1 MKKNCKLLL
10 LTAVLMVLFT
20 ACGKEIL
27 PDTYIEGQD
36 YQYMQTGGF
45 VNAATIQKG
54 ENGVYYAAAG
64 NYIYYMDETS
74 GTLLPLCNKADC
86 LHDKETDSEKISSCN
101 AYNRNPQLI
110 LCLNYYDGN
119 LYYLEN
125 CFAGLYPCAL
135 YRISADGSQKE
146 LVYQWEEGVFID
158 KWMIHR
164 GVLYYTDYVLTLVE
178 DPDTGE
184 EEMWQLYTF
193 SELPLTG
200 TFKKPSVLYSQ
211 KEDLPGYT
219 VNGFG
224 FPRAYGNYVYLNV
237 YAFEDVDVE
246 ITEENRYEYQLYKE
260 YVFNINTKEMT
271 ELTIEGIENY
281 QQAQNSGMF
290 WDDRVIFYVFD
301 KREGYLTPADVY
313 IADLDGSNVEIFM
326 EDVPQGYILLTDGKY
341 LYKTNDNMVSMGYEE
356 GPKTYWVY
364 DGNLELVDW
373 YTISYDRLWARP
385 VGDEDVQYVMMTT
398 DEPGEFS
405 ILKWE
410 KDNIGNYNGADNEP
424 VEIKYNPGE

>member
-1 MKKNCKLLL
+1 MKKRFKLVLL
-10 LTAVLMVLFT
+10 IMVLMMLFT
-20 ACGKEIL
+20 ACRKETL

-45 VNAATIQKG
+45 VNAANIQKG
-54 ENGVYYAAAG
+54 ENGVYYVAAG

-74 GTLLPLCNKADC
+74 DILLPLCNKADC
-86 LHDKETDSEKISSCN
+86 LHDKETDLEKISSCN
-101 AYNRNPQLI
+101 AYISGPQAI
-110 LCLNYYDGN
+110 LCISYYDGN
-119 LYYLEN
+119 IYYLE
-125 CFAGLYPCAL
+125 CDYGLGSDEL
-135 YRISADGSQKE
+135 YRLSADGSQKE
-146 LVYQWEEGVFID
+146 LVYQWEEGVFVD

-164 GVLYYTDYVLTLVE
+164 GVFYYTDYVLTTLE

-200 TFKKPSVLYSQ
+200 VVKKPSVLYSQ
-211 KEDLPGYT
+211 TEDLSGYW
-219 VNGFG
+219 VQGFG
-224 FPRAYGNYVYLNV
+224 DPHAYGNYVYLNV
-237 YAFEDVDVE
+237 RAYEDVDVE
-246 ITEENRYEYQLYKE
+246 LTVENVYEYQLYKE
-260 YVFNINTKEMT
+260 YVFNVNTKKMT

-281 QQAQNSGMF
+281 QQAQNNGMF
-290 WDDRVIFYVFD
+290 WNDRVIFGVFD
-301 KREGYLTPADVY
+301 KRQGYLAPGNIY

-326 EDVPQGYILLTDGKY
+326 EDVPQGHTVYTDGKY
-341 LYKTNDNMVSMGYEE
+341 LYLTNDITVSMEYEE

-364 DGNLELVDW
+364 DENLELVDW
-373 YTISYDRLWARP
+373 YTISYDRFWPRP
-385 VGDEDVQYVMMTT
+385 MGDKDVQYVMMTNSET
-398 DEPGEFS
+398 DEFS